1 MDLRRLSLFLAV
13 ADNGSFT
20 RAAKATYA
28 SQPAVSL
35 AIKELERELGVDL
48 FYRLGKKVMLT
59 PAGAVL
65 VEPARQA
72 LRDVQTGTAAVAA
85 VAGLAAGR
93 LDVCCLPTLAADPM
107 AALIGRFRRRYPA
120 VVVDVAATDDPADLA
135 ELVRDGR
142 CEVGV
147 SEAAMIPSDLPHQVL
162 VVQPLLLVLPPGTAD
177 PSRPLA
183 LSRLRET
190 PLVATP
196 AGTSS
201 RRLLDEAF
209 ASAGLS
215 PKVVVVTAQRE
226 AILPLVLA
234 GAGAA
239 LLPEPIAQ
247 TASRLGA
254 TVARP
259 RPAIQ
264 RTVVLAHRTGPLA
277 PAAAAFVE
285 LSLATQNLR

>member
-35 AIKELERELGVDL
+35 AIKELERELGAEL
-48 FYRLGKKVMLT
+48 FYRLGKQVALT

-72 LRDVQTGTAAVAA
+72 LRDVQTGTDAVAA

-93 LDVCCLPTLAADPM
+93 VDVCCLPTLAADPM
-107 AALIGRFRRRYPA
+107 AGLIGRFRRRYPA
-120 VVVDVAATDDPADLA
+120 VGVDVAATDDPADLA
-135 ELVRDGR
+135 ELLRDGR

-147 SEAAMIPSDLPHQVL
+147 SEAAMIPADLQPQVL
-162 VVQPLLLVLPPGTAD
+162 VDQALLVVLPPGTPPA
-177 PSRPLA
+177 SRPLP
-183 LSRLRET
+183 LSRLRHT

-196 AGTSS
+196 TGTSS

-215 PKVVVVTAQRE
+215 PNVVVVTAQRE

-247 TASRLGA
+247 TAARLGGI
-254 TVARP
+254 VARP
-259 RPAIQ
+259 RPAIR
-264 RTVVLAHRTGPLA
+264 RTVVLAHRPGPLA

-285 LSLATQNLR
+285 LSLAPERP